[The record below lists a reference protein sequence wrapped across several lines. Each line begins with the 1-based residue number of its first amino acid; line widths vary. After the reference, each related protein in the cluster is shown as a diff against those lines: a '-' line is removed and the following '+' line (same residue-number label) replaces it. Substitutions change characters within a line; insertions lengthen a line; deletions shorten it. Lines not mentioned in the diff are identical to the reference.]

1 MDPFNIIKII
11 TTLITSILS
20 LIIGLRILI
29 LNRKDWLNR
38 WFALF
43 FLSSASGFL
52 IYAIYHLI
60 LDNPGII
67 IPLMITSHIFFNFL
81 IVSLTMTVFVLEKY
95 TKIAMSL
102 KYLGTMLAIFVIM
115 SVGYFIFIP
124 TLDLDNYAKD
134 IVDTTTSL
142 DLFIFV
148 NTIRCILSIYVV
160 YRYSIMLKKIEGETK
175 NRVKWFSI
183 GVISVIIG
191 ILINLIAGALSS
203 IPMEV
208 VALIIIDIGAILIF
222 KGFLI

>member
-1 MDPFNIIKII
+1 MDPFNLIKII

-95 TKIAMSL
+95 TKIATSL